1 MFVKVATTDQV
12 KPGRGFGAKLDKVFI
27 GIYNVDGKY
36 YAIDDVCPH
45 MGGSLHHG
53 FMNDCVV
60 SCTLHMWEFDVKTGE
75 SVWPRYTRG
84 TEGYRRS
91 VRCAGMHVEC
101 LRSGS
106 TRVAIAHRWQEAHP
120 AMPTSGLAS
129 IEWSSTRLQLSAPR
143 LGRHFTRQS
152 STKPRALRTQSHA

>member
-1 MFVKVATTDQV
+1 MIFRSRKLFMFVKVATTDQV

-60 SCTLHMWEFDVKTGE
+60 SCPLHMWEFDVKTGE
-75 SVWPRYTRG
+75 SVWPVWPQGPGSRKKWPQ
-84 TEGYRRS
+84 
-91 VRCAGMHVEC
+91 A
-101 LRSGS
+101 SGGS
-106 TRVAIAHRWQEAHP
+106 CW
-120 AMPTSGLAS
+120 SCLAS
-129 IEWSSTRLQLSAPR
+129 
-143 LGRHFTRQS
+143 
-152 STKPRALRTQSHA
+152 K